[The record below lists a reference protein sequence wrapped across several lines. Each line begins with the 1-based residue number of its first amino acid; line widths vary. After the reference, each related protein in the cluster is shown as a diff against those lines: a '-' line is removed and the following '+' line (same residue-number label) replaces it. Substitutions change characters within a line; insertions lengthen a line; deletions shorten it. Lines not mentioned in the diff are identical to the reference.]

1 MKTSTRLYDIIYS
14 YYNKIYGDFRRDNR
28 IVYFDNDF
36 QFTHKL
42 AMYDNEVKRTCRDT
56 IFYGLDFLDNETRD
70 KFEAEFISR
79 FWTRSI
85 KFQTSS
91 QFNLRLVSFCR
102 GILSIITDY
111 YTNMDKLARMTEI
124 TTSHSNDESTSN
136 SDKSSSSNSA
146 STDETNSNSNQ
157 RSANAD
163 VSLPQDTASVD
174 ISSDNIDY
182 ADNISHTKLQNNSN
196 SNQTSNVN
204 SSGASQ
210 EINNATA
217 KNDTTEETKKY
228 DTNQLFL
235 LQKYHDDLFNEL
247 DKSLFSQLK

>member
-42 AMYDNEVKRTCRDT
+42 AMYDDEVKRTCRDT
-56 IFYGLDFLDNETRD
+56 VFYGLDFLDNETRD

-85 KFQTSS
+85 KFQTLS
-91 QFNLRLVSFCR
+91 QFNLRLVSYCR
-102 GILSIITDY
+102 GIHSIIDDY

-124 TTSHSNDESTSN
+124 TTSHSDDEATSN
-136 SDKSSSSNSA
+136 SDKNSSSNST
-146 STDETNSNSNQ
+146 SSDETNSNSNQ
-157 RSANAD
+157 RSANAS

-174 ISSDNIDY
+174 IASDNIDY
-182 ADNISHTKLQNNSN
+182 ADDVSHTKSQNNSN
-196 SNQTSNVN
+196 SNQTSNVE
-204 SSGASQ
+204 STGTSQ
-210 EINNATA
+210 EVNNSTA
-217 KNDTTEETKKY
+217 KNDTTEETQKY

-235 LQKYHDDLFNEL
+235 LQKYHDDLFNDL
-247 DKSLFSQLK
+247 DKSLFSQLR

>member
-42 AMYDNEVKRTCRDT
+42 AMYDDEVKRTCRDT
-56 IFYGLDFLDNETRD
+56 IFYGLEFLDNETRD

-102 GILSIITDY
+102 GIQSIITDY
-111 YTNMDKLARMTEI
+111 YTNMHKLARMTEI

-136 SDKSSSSNSA
+136 SDKSSSSNST
-146 STDETNSNSNQ
+146 SNDETNSNSNQ
-157 RSANAD
+157 RSSNAD

-182 ADNISHTKLQNNSN
+182 ADNISHTKSQNNSN

-210 EINNATA
+210 EINNATV
-217 KNDTTEETKKY
+217 KNDTVEETQKY

-235 LQKYHDDLFNEL
+235 LQKYHDELFNDL